1 VEVRIGVTHASREIS
16 LETAGSV
23 DDLQRTISDA
33 LTNDDNL
40 LVLSDLKGRTLLVPT
55 DKLAYVEIVGE
66 TGRRVG
72 FGTL

>member
-1 VEVRIGVTHASREIS
+1 MEVRIGVTHTSREIS
-16 LETAGSV
+16 METGGTSE
-23 DDLQRTISDA
+23 DIQRAISDA
-33 LTNDDNL
+33 INGDERL
-40 LVLSDLKGRTLLVPT
+40 LVLSDQKGRTLVVPT

>member
-1 VEVRIGVTHASREIS
+1 MEVRIGVTHASREIS
-16 LETAGSV
+16 LETAGSA

-40 LVLSDLKGRTLLVPT
+40 LVLSDQKGRTLLVPT

>member
-1 VEVRIGVTHASREIS
+1 MEVRIGVTHASREIS
-16 LETAGSV
+16 LETGGTTEDVHRAVSA
-23 DDLQRTISDA
+23 A
-33 LTNDDNL
+33 LDNDDNL
-40 LVLSDLKGRTLLVPT
+40 LVLSDQKGRTLLVPT

>member
-40 LVLSDLKGRTLLVPT
+40 LVLSDQKGRTLLVPT

>member
-1 VEVRIGVTHASREIS
+1 MEVRIGVTHASREIS

>member
-1 VEVRIGVTHASREIS
+1 MEVRIGVTHASREIS

-40 LVLSDLKGRTLLVPT
+40 LVLSDQKGRTLLVPT

>member
-1 VEVRIGVTHASREIS
+1 MEVRIGVTHASREIS

-40 LVLSDLKGRTLLVPT
+40 LVLSDQKGRTLLVPT

-72 FGTL
+72 FGTI

>member
-1 VEVRIGVTHASREIS
+1 MEVRIGVTHASREIS
-16 LETAGSV
+16 LETGGSAEDV
-23 DDLQRTISDA
+23 QRAVSDA
-33 LTNDDNL
+33 LDNDDNL
-40 LVLSDLKGRTLLVPT
+40 VVLSDQKGRTLLVPT